1 MITFRYLSLG
11 AAIALIGITACNY
24 TVGECWPVGQGGGS
38 SVAVTAGGGVIIP
51 TGPSGA
57 GGFGNQPPK
66 QPQNAPDPKQ
76 EIRCNSDED
85 EDAEDGDA
93 QSGDA
98 QSGDAQSGDAE
109 EGSPEG
115 ASSSG
120 PTGLPIGSFSASEFH
135 FLSIIPD
142 DGQGDGG
149 GWQEAK
155 VVLKF
160 KRSVGA
166 TYESFTCP
174 QMTIGTPLR
183 NKAQGKI
190 TATMASETSADIATY
205 VTGVIDQVPQGI
217 FCVKLKDG
225 MDKMMRQAISGSRV
239 TQP

>member
-1 MITFRYLSLG
+1 MNMFRYSSLS

-24 TVGECWPVGQGGGS
+24 TVGECWPVGEGGAS
-38 SVAVTAGGGVIIP
+38 AAAVTAGGGVVIP

-66 QPQNAPDPKQ
+66 RQ
-76 EIRCNSDED
+76 EIKCNSDED
-85 EDAEDGDA
+85 EDAADGNAQDGDA
-93 QSGDA
+93 QNGDA
-98 QSGDAQSGDAE
+98 QNGDAE
-109 EGSPEG
+109 GGTPGS
-115 ASSSG
+115 ASS

-135 FLSIIPD
+135 FLMIIPD
-142 DGQGDGG
+142 DGKGDGG

-166 TYESFTCP
+166 SYETFTCP

-205 VTGVIDQVPQGI
+205 VASVIDQVPQGI
-217 FCVKLKDG
+217 FCAKLKDG